1 MRSLLG
7 LMGTRHGLIT
17 SAEADAAGVDRD
29 DVRRLIASG
38 AWVRVRTGVYAD
50 AEVWAAADEFRGR
63 PLLRMHAARLV
74 LPHDHHVSHDS
85 AALLHVLPLTDG
97 RRSLMHLTRRVHG
110 GRVVAG
116 IKQHRAAFPAEQAT
130 VVDGIPA
137 LSVARTA
144 VDLAREH
151 GREAGLAAMDAA
163 LRSGVRRSELSAV
176 LDGMWCWPGS
186 RTVREMIAAADPGA
200 ESYLESAGRLLVLDL
215 GLGRPETQFGLT
227 DGRRTVWCD
236 ARLGRHVF
244 EMDGALKLRTRA
256 EGGVAIDPHRALW
269 EEKRRQDFISGFKV
283 GISRITFA
291 DCLPEQRDRTL
302 RRLAREY
309 ADTVARWGTDLA
321 DLAPYVVRGR
331 RPAA

>member
-1 MRSLLG
+1 MNSLLG
-7 LMGTRHGLIT
+7 LMGQGRGLAT
-17 SAEADAAGVDRD
+17 YADARRAGLSFS
-29 DVRRLIASG
+29 DVRRLVARG
-38 AWVRVRTGVYAD
+38 AWVRVRPGVYAD
-50 AEVWAAADEFRGR
+50 AEVWATADEFRGR
-63 PLLRMHAARLV
+63 PLLRLHAARLM
-74 LPHDHHVSHDS
+74 LERDHHVSHDS
-85 AALLHVLPLTDG
+85 AALLHRLPLGDG
-97 RRSLMHLTRRVHG
+97 RRSLVHVTRPVHG
-110 GRVVAG
+110 GRIEAG
-116 IKQHRAAFPAEQAT
+116 IKQHRAVFPPDQAV

-137 LSVARTA
+137 LSIARTA

-163 LRSGVRRSELSAV
+163 LRSGVRRDELTAV

-186 RTVREMIAAADPGA
+186 RTVRAMIAAADPGS
-200 ESYLESAGRLLVLDL
+200 ESYLESVGRLLVLDL

-244 EMDGALKLRTRA
+244 EMDGALKLRTPA

-269 EEKRRQDFISGFKV
+269 EEKRRQDFISGFKL

-291 DCLPEQRDRTL
+291 DCLPEHRDRTL

-309 ADTVARWGTDLA
+309 ADTTARWGTDLA